1 MTPATEAKAA
11 AINIALRRNSKHTVD
26 SLALLLALLTS
37 ANKDERE
44 GAKREVRDIVRIG
57 SNLLTAER
65 AAENLAHFAN
75 RHEP

>member
-44 GAKREVRDIVRIG
+44 GAKREIRDIVRIG
-57 SNLLTAER
+57 ANLLTAER
-65 AAENLAHFAN
+65 AAGSLAHFAN

>member
-1 MTPATEAKAA
+1 MTPVTEAKAA
-11 AINIALRRNSKHTVD
+11 AINLALQRDSKHTVE

-37 ANKDERE
+37 ASKEERE
-44 GAKREVRDIVRIG
+44 GAKREVRDIMRTG

-65 AAENLAHFAN
+65 TAGNLAHFAN